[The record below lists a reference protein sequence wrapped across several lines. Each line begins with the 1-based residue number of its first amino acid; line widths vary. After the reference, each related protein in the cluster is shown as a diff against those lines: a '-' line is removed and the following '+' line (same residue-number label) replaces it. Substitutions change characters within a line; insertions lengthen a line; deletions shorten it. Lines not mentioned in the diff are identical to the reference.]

1 MEGIRMTAA
10 ALCIT
15 AVITA
20 VLFMLLPSEKYR
32 GVMKFA
38 VSLFLLC
45 GLIAPF
51 TGGKFS
57 FSFELPQTDT
67 QQRTE
72 ETVEAAKSYFTG
84 VIEERLNLTLSE
96 ALALKGIEGV
106 KIHVEIHMETDG
118 SIIIDRI
125 TALDFASEDRPA
137 IQAYI
142 EEQTGVSPDFQADA

>member
-1 MEGIRMTAA
+1 MEGIRMTAT

-32 GVMKFA
+32 SVMKFA

-57 FSFELPQTDT
+57 FSFDFPQTDT
-67 QQRTE
+67 QNRTE
-72 ETVEAAKSYFTG
+72 ETVEAAQSYLTG

-96 ALALKGIEGV
+96 SLALKGIEEV
-106 KIHVEIHMETDG
+106 KINAEIHMEADG

-125 TALDFASEDRPA
+125 TASDFAADDRPA

-142 EEQTGVSPDFQADA
+142 EEQTGVSPDFQAGA

>member
-1 MEGIRMTAA
+1 MDGIRMTAT

-51 TGGKFS
+51 TGGDFS
-57 FSFELPQTDT
+57 FSFDLPQTNT
-67 QQRTE
+67 QDRTE
-72 ETVEAAKSYFTG
+72 KTVEAAQSYLAG
-84 VIEERLNLTLSE
+84 MVEERLSLSLE
-96 ALALKGIEGV
+96 QALALKGTKGV
-106 KIHVEIHMETDG
+106 KIRADIHMEEDG
-118 SIIIDRI
+118 SILIDRI
-125 TALDFASEDRPA
+125 TVLDCDEDDRSA
-137 IQAYI
+137 VHAYI
-142 EEQTGVSPDFQADA
+142 KEQTGVSPDFQAGA